1 MQRRRRRYKGSKTA
15 EELFGLTLRE
25 IRKERG
31 SSQEAL
37 AFDSGYHPTYIGQL
51 ERGAKSPS
59 LRTIVGLAAALGVAP
74 SDFLR
79 RFEERLGK

>member
-1 MQRRRRRYKGSKTA
+1 MQRRRRRYKGSRTA

-25 IRKERG
+25 IRKARG
-31 SSQEAL
+31 SSQETL

-51 ERGAKSPS
+51 ERGTKSPS
-59 LRTIVGLAAALGVAP
+59 LRTIVSLAAALDVAP
-74 SDFLR
+74 SDFLK

>member
-59 LRTIVGLAAALGVAP
+59 LRTIVSLAAALGVAP
-74 SDFLR
+74 SDFLK
-79 RFEERLGK
+79 RFEERLRK